1 MAAASDAVL
10 DRLTALHPK
19 LIDLSLVRTERLLAA
34 LGRPQD
40 RLPPTIH
47 VAGTNGK
54 GSAIAFMRAI
64 AEAAGL
70 SVHAYTSPHLVRFH
84 ERIVLNGRAVS
95 EEALLDI
102 LEECEAAN
110 GGAPV
115 TFFEITTAAAFLA
128 FARRPAD
135 LLLLETGL
143 GGRLDSTN
151 AISAPAVAVIAP
163 VSVDHAN
170 FLGDTREKIAF
181 EKAGILKPGAPC
193 VVAPQPADALAAIE
207 ARAAEVAA
215 PLLVAGREW
224 SAEAAGAGM
233 TFRDARAEFALPPP
247 ALRGPHQVTNAGVAT
262 AAMRCWRPDAFGQD
276 VLAAGLAGAVWP
288 ARFQRLSR
296 GRLPSLLPKGRE
308 LWIDGGHNPAA
319 GAALAAAVA
328 QLPAGR
334 SLGVVCAMQAGK
346 DAEGFIAPLA
356 DVAERFV
363 AVDLPGESAGAP
375 PERLAAIARR
385 AGVASATAGSLE
397 DALKQAAACDRLL
410 VCGSLYLA
418 GAALREN
425 G

>member
-19 LIDLSLVRTERLLAA
+19 LIDLSLTRTERLLAA

-84 ERIVLNGRAVS
+84 ERIALNGRAVS
-95 EEALLDI
+95 EETLLDL

-128 FARRPAD
+128 FSRRPAD

-151 AISAPAVAVIAP
+151 AIAAPAVAVITP
-163 VSVDHAN
+163 VSIDHAG

-193 VVAPQPADALAAIE
+193 VAAPQPPDAFAAIE

-215 PLLVAGREW
+215 PLLAAGRDW
-224 SAEAAGAGM
+224 SVEATESGM
-233 TFRDARAEFALPPP
+233 TFRDAGAEFALPQP
-247 ALRGPHQVTNAGVAT
+247 ALRGPHQVINAGVAA
-262 AAMRCWRPDAFGQD
+262 AAMRCWRSDAFGRD

-288 ARFQRLSR
+288 ARFQRLAC
-296 GRLPSLLPKGRE
+296 GRLPSSLPEGRE
-308 LWIDGGHNPAA
+308 LWIDSGHNPAA
-319 GAALAAAVA
+319 GAALAAAAA
-328 QLPAGR
+328 QLPGGK
-334 SLGVVCAMQAGK
+334 SLSVVCAMQAGK

-356 DVAERFV
+356 EVAERFV
-363 AVDLPGESAGAP
+363 AVDLPGGSAGAP
-375 PERLAAIARR
+375 PERLAAAARR
-385 AGVASATAGSLE
+385 SGLPAATAGSLE
-397 DALKQAAACDRLL
+397 DALKQAAACDRIL